1 MRKKISD
8 SYISVSWPNVAQ
20 ERGVGGGGEGG
31 RGSYPQ

>member
-20 ERGVGGGGEGG
+20 ERGVGGRG
-31 RGSYPQ
+31 RGER